1 VICVTVATAT
11 AKGATMSD
19 QLFEQLPINAAL
31 TGEVQVLGSRRR
43 KLQREFILN
52 GQISDKLLA

>member
-1 VICVTVATAT
+1 
-11 AKGATMSD
+11 MSD